1 MKSKVNVKVQL
12 AAILV
17 YNLKYRF
24 RFSIIVCCEP
34 RHPIRGKVKGLAS
47 LYYHLY
53 RYPLG
58 HKGTDNVMYS
68 EVNTMLEQTNKY
80 WY

>member
-1 MKSKVNVKVQL
+1 MNPKVNVNVKVQL

-17 YNLKYRF
+17 YNLKYHF
-24 RFSIIVCCEP
+24 RFSKIVCCHP
-34 RHPIRGKVKGLAS
+34 IHPIRGKVKGLAS

-58 HKGTDNVMYS
+58 HKATGNVMYS
-68 EVNTMLEQTNKY
+68 EKT
-80 WY
+80 W